1 MVFDGFDAKH
11 QVTRDLA
18 VGQALGSELGD
29 GMFLGCEAEREC
41 RRAAGWRMPAG
52 CEFVA
57 AAREVRA
64 RAESCQCYP
73 RGLKML
79 SGGGALAGAAEERAI
94 REFESRAVERE
105 AYLGSMLQA
114 GR

>member
-11 QVTRDLA
+11 QFARDLP
-18 VGQALGSELGD
+18 VGQALGSEPGD
-29 GMFLGCEAEREC
+29 GMFLGCEAKREC

-57 AAREVRA
+57 AAREVRS
-64 RAESCQCYP
+64 RAESCQSHA
-73 RGLKML
+73 RGLKVL

-94 REFESRAVERE
+94 GEFEPRAV
-105 AYLGSMLQA
+105 
-114 GR
+114 